1 MKNLKISQFLER
13 LSMGGPIP
21 GGGSASALAGALSA
35 SLLCMVA
42 NLTTG
47 KSGYEGVKKEVEE
60 IRERA
65 EALRRRLLDAVEEDC
80 QGYEQVISAFRL
92 PKDTEA
98 QRQKRSRFI
107 QEAYK
112 RAAQTPLEVS
122 QISLALLDLCEAMV
136 EKGNISAVSDA
147 GVAFYLADATLRGG
161 LMNVRINLSALT
173 DETYQKA
180 TKRTV
185 DEIEKRGNLL
195 KGRIQDLLLSKLANH
210 LR

>member
-1 MKNLKISQFLER
+1 MKDLKIFQFLER
-13 LSMGGPIP
+13 LSTGEPIP

-47 KSGYEGVKKEVEE
+47 KSGYEDVQKEVDE
-60 IRERA
+60 IRKRA
-65 EALRRRLLDAVEEDC
+65 EAFRRRLLDAVEEDS
-80 QGYEQVISAFRL
+80 QAFEQVISAFRL

-98 QRQKRSRFI
+98 ERQKRGRFI

-122 QISLALLDLCEAMV
+122 QISLELLDLCEAMV

-147 GVAFYLADATLRGG
+147 GVAFYLADATIRGG
-161 LMNVRINLSALT
+161 LMNVRINLGALT

-180 TKRTV
+180 TTRIV
-185 DEIEKRGNLL
+185 DEIEKRGNVL
-195 KGRIQDLLLSKLANH
+195 KQRIQDLLVSKLANH

>member
-1 MKNLKISQFLER
+1 MKDLKISQFLEK
-13 LSMGGPIP
+13 LSMGEPVP
-21 GGGSASALAGALSA
+21 GGGSVSALAGALSA

-42 NLTTG
+42 NLTIG
-47 KSGYEGVKKEVEE
+47 KIGYEGVKGEMEE
-60 IRERA
+60 IQKKA
-65 EALRRRLLDAVEEDC
+65 EALRRRLLDAVEEDS
-80 QGYEQVISAFRL
+80 QAFEQVISAFRL

-98 QRQKRSRFI
+98 ERQKRRRFI

-122 QISLALLDLCEAMV
+122 QISLELLDLCEAMV

-161 LMNVRINLSALT
+161 LMNVRIDLSALT

-180 TKRTV
+180 TKRIV
-185 DEIEKRGNLL
+185 DEIEKRGNVL
-195 KGRIQDLLLSKLANH
+195 KERIQGLLLSKLANH